1 MMTQLYDILAVFCLP
16 ALLAA
21 ALSLRALRRARTA
34 ATVRDA
40 AQRQEIEAL
49 RTSRSALER
58 TSYTD
63 PLTGVWNYRY
73 LQLSLDREI
82 ARCLRRP
89 NPPGGGNGGQLALLL
104 LEIEGFEEIRHR
116 HGYQR
121 AGAVLRDLAQRLA
134 MEFREADIFGR
145 YGGEEFLVLLPDTD
159 AAGAGHAAERLCW
172 TVRRHSLL
180 LPAIPAADS
189 TAHAG
194 NGLSAAVGVASLPPD
209 GAHAALLLRAAERA
223 LAHARSAGPAGND
236 PATDDPAAVGPAT
249 VGPAPVDSGPDG
261 QAPIDQSE
269 EHTFVHC
276 SDRRPGVPGLP
287 GVPAAASAER
297 PQDIRETPTSHRVH
311 RPQVT
316 SCELQQKT
324 KGQV

>member
-104 LEIEGFEEIRHR
+104 LEIEGFEQIRR
-116 HGYQR
+116 EHGYQR

-134 MEFREADIFGR
+134 MEFRQADTFGR

-159 AAGAGHAAERLCW
+159 AAGAEHAAERLRW

-180 LPAIPAADS
+180 LPSVPVNPAAGAAVPTGS
-189 TAHAG
+189 AHPG
-194 NGLSAAVGVASLPPD
+194 NGLSATVGVASLPPD

-223 LAHARSAGPAGND
+223 LALARAAGRPGGQSGDRPA
-236 PATDDPAAVGPAT
+236 
-249 VGPAPVDSGPDG
+249 
-261 QAPIDQSE
+261 DQSGDPPR
-269 EHTFVHC
+269 
-276 SDRRPGVPGLP
+276 DRPADQSGDRPGDPPRDGSESHVSTG
-287 GVPAAASAER
+287 
-297 PQDIRETPTSHRVH
+297 ETPTSHGVH
-311 RPQVT
+311 RPPAP
-316 SCELQQKT
+316 SCELPMKT